1 MNFDKI
7 KIMTSQAKTMKLFK
21 DKDDMCFVE
30 STHRNFFR
38 RLKYF
43 TGTAECRKINNDL
56 GEKSLQ
62 SYGAFGI

>member
-1 MNFDKI
+1 
-7 KIMTSQAKTMKLFK
+7 MKLFK

-43 TGTAECRKINNDL
+43 TGTAECRKTNNDL

-62 SYGAFGI
+62 SYGAFVVGI